1 MQLLNA
7 SQIKFAAPLQ
17 RLWRN
22 RSKLNKLPRKWFN
35 YVSVPE
41 RVLLPNTDNYG
52 TELRPQIDMEDTI
65 RIFIMFL
72 VSDGDFCQT
81 LAVPWWCALKEVSDG
96 VTLRTHGDQK
106 QHINSVEMKKFG
118 NEKMADFVVGRNYHP
133 AVLCAVRNE
142 SITITAYSGLEATYC
157 NNSLNEHDNCRHP

>member
-17 RLWRN
+17 RLWGN

-65 RIFIMFL
+65 RIFIMFI

-81 LAVPWWCALKEVSDG
+81 LAVPYFKRSVWWCYTSHARRSNIPIRSKW
-96 VTLRTHGDQK
+96 K
-106 QHINSVEMKKFG
+106 NSGMKKWPILWWD
-118 NEKMADFVVGRNYHP
+118 EITILLCC
-133 AVLCAVRNE
+133 VLFTNE

>member
-81 LAVPWWCALKEVSDG
+81 LAVPYFKRSVWWCYTSHA
-96 VTLRTHGDQK
+96 R
-106 QHINSVEMKKFG
+106 
-118 NEKMADFVVGRNYHP
+118 RP
-133 AVLCAVRNE
+133 
-142 SITITAYSGLEATYC
+142 EATYQFGRNEKIREWKNGRFC
-157 NNSLNEHDNCRHP
+157 GGTKLPSCCAVCCSQWVHYHYSLQRFRSHLLQ